1 MAEVTFLPAGVV
13 VTAASG
19 ESLFEAARRNG
30 VAIATACVGQA
41 TCGLCRVK
49 VVAGEHNLTDFGAA
63 ERRHLGN
70 VYFITRQRLA
80 CQARLLSDDA
90 KVSVEVPSAAGPR

>member
-1 MAEVTFLPAGVV
+1 MAEVTFLPAHVV
-13 VTAASG
+13 VTAAAG
-19 ESLFEAARRNG
+19 ESLFEVARRSG
-30 VAIATACVGQA
+30 VSISTACVGQA

-49 VVAGEHNLTDFGAA
+49 VLAGEQHLTEFGAA

-80 CQARLLSDDA
+80 CQARLLSDDSN
-90 KVSVEVPSAAGPR
+90 VSVEVPSPAGSP